1 MAAIAVV
8 VSKLV
13 VRAARKK
20 HLKRDRNMVETSA
33 NKKTF
38 LQYSIYGILSSH
50 ILSQAG

>member
-20 HLKRDRNMVETSA
+20 HLKRDRNMLETSVA
-33 NKKTF
+33 RNEFYNIQLTE
-38 LQYSIYGILSSH
+38 YCPVTIL
-50 ILSQAG
+50 